1 MLNRIKKAINAVRI
15 NLHERKE
22 KRLFQK
28 WDRIKKREHYE
39 QMIELA
45 EQLQKRAPE
54 QKTIANAPKVQIK
67 KAA

>member
-1 MLNRIKKAINAVRI
+1 MRI

-45 EQLQKRAPE
+45 EQLQKRVPE
-54 QKTIANAPKVQIK
+54 QKTIANSPKVQIK

>member
-1 MLNRIKKAINAVRI
+1 MFSRIKKAIYAVRI

-45 EQLQKRAPE
+45 EQLQKRVPE

>member
-1 MLNRIKKAINAVRI
+1 MLNKIKKAINAVRI

-28 WDRIKKREHYE
+28 WGRIKKREHYE

-45 EQLQKRAPE
+45 EQLQKRVPE
-54 QKTIANAPKVQIK
+54 QKTIANAPKRQIK